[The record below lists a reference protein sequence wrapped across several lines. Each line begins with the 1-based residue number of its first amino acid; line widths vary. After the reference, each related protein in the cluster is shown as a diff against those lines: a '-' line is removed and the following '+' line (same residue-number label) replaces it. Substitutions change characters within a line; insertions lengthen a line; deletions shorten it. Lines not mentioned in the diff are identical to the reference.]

1 MRSGLRSRMNKTLK
15 KIVYVLFALVG
26 IAIMT
31 MMTLYFINNTL
42 VNLIGVPLAA
52 YHSYEAWQMEGIP
65 VEELVV
71 PSPEPPPISLGIYLL
86 NFFLF
91 FRLLFV
97 FLLSREIR
105 RFRFKANRLK
115 WIWLIVVFFLGSIG
129 YISYLIFRKFTQIPR
144 TFNPRFQNIE

>member
-1 MRSGLRSRMNKTLK
+1 MNKTLK
-15 KIVYVLFALVG
+15 KIVYILSALVG
-26 IAIMT
+26 VVIMT
-31 MMTLYFINNTL
+31 IMTLHFISNTL

-65 VEELVV
+65 AEEFAVN
-71 PSPEPPPISLGIYLL
+71 SPPPSSLGIYLL
-86 NFFLF
+86 SFFLF
-91 FRLLFV
+91 FCLLFV

-115 WIWLIVVFFLGSIG
+115 WIWPIVAFFLGSIG

-144 TFNPRFQNIE
+144 TFNPRFQSIK